1 MKTDVWKMRAHCI
14 HEKLIVG
21 QYCWIANG
29 ECYNIKLEKQVGLDF
44 AELCRSY

>member
-21 QYCWIANG
+21 HT
-29 ECYNIKLEKQVGLDF
+29 VGLQM
-44 AELCRSY
+44 ENVIT